1 MKCVILIFK
10 CLFMSL
16 RDKFSAIYILTIF
29 ILVSCSSTKEL
40 PTPVTM
46 VDNTETLQTMMTG
59 SYDSSK
65 QAEVDSAYFNIS
77 LHMYPIWEKRKDG
90 KYLYVEQAVASMQDR
105 PYRQRIYKLKQLDN
119 GRIASYVFTL
129 KQESLFIG
137 KWKTPEYF
145 DKFGLTLIDE
155 RVGCEVILE
164 KTETG
169 YQGSTQEDNCGST
182 LRGASYATS
191 VVSMSS
197 DAITSWDQGFDKD
210 GKQVWGAVKGP
221 YVFEKLK

>member
-1 MKCVILIFK
+1 
-10 CLFMSL
+10 MSL
-16 RDKFSAIYILTIF
+16 RVNFSAIFILIIF
-29 ILVSCSSTKEL
+29 ISVSCSSTKEL
-40 PTPVTM
+40 PASAEI
-46 VDNTETLQTMMTG
+46 VDDTETLQAMMTG

-65 QAEVDSAYFNIS
+65 QAEADSSYFNIS
-77 LHMYPIWEKRKDG
+77 LHMYPIWENRDDG

-105 PYRQRIYKLKQLDN
+105 PYRQRIYKLMKHNN
-119 GRIASYVFTL
+119 GTIASYVYTL

-164 KTETG
+164 KTESG
-169 YQGSTQEDNCGST
+169 YEGSTQNDSCGST

-191 VVSMSS
+191 IVSMSS
-197 DAITSWDQGFDKD
+197 EAITSWDQGFDKD

-221 YVFEKLK
+221 YIFEKLK